1 MRRLGEL
8 LVAEGSLTEAAVARA
23 LHYQR
28 MSGSGARIG
37 TILLNWDLLS
47 EETLVA
53 QLARLHHCEPVLWP
67 ALSAATEAVAK
78 MLKPAAAL
86 RLGAF
91 PYALERGSVRV
102 AFLNPSNL
110 AALDE
115 AAALLHKRVIPA
127 VTSEVRLLQAHH
139 KFYGRGLL
147 QETRSLIHK
156 LQRRPEGGGAAAR
169 LRTAG
174 EVVDFRAPDIASQ
187 GGRDVP
193 GESSSEQRAQDT
205 GERADTAARRQST
218 SRGLPPPP
226 DFYAPEPAPEFPI
239 PSAMPSPAPAEEA
252 AGPKEESLSEWVGEA
267 LGSFQREAQRGAAP
281 AEAPEATRISVEHG
295 PPEPSGDALDDTLP
309 GSVVP
314 QPVPQPPPPADAA
327 NGSAAGGLWRISRMD
342 DTDDAIVTG
351 MWTGPDT
358 LPPAIPY
365 PEGGTREELAA
376 AVLEAHLPGFPR
388 AVVLGWEQRG
398 TVAWY
403 ARGEHV
409 SGHAQDIWVPS
420 HERSIFG
427 HVERTGAPH
436 FGALERE
443 LWPRAMADLV
453 GSIPP
458 DCAVFPVRVGDS
470 VAAFLY
476 TDRLGEPLLY
486 EDFGVMTRAA
496 AALAASLSRFRLNS
510 NSSASV
516 H

>member
-47 EETLVA
+47 EETLVT
-53 QLARLHHCEPVLWP
+53 QLARLHHCEAVLWP
-67 ALSAATEAVAK
+67 ALSAAPENVAR
-78 MLKPAAAL
+78 MLKPAVAL

-91 PYALERGSVRV
+91 PYALDRGAVRV

-110 AALDE
+110 AAVDE

-156 LQRRPEGGGAAAR
+156 LQRRPEAGGASAR
-169 LRTAG
+169 LRTPG
-174 EVVDFRAPDIASQ
+174 EVVDFRAPDIVPSP
-187 GGRDVP
+187 GGRVVRDAP
-193 GESSSEQRAQDT
+193 SPALSARDT
-205 GERADTAARRQST
+205 GDRADIQARRPT
-218 SRGLPPPP
+218 TPGGLPPPP

-239 PSAMPSPAPAEEA
+239 PAAMPADMSPPAPAEEA
-252 AGPKEESLSEWVGEA
+252 AAPGEESLSEWVGEA
-267 LGSFQREAQRGAAP
+267 LGSFQRGAAP
-281 AEAPEATRISVEHG
+281 PDVPEATRIPVEHG

-309 GSVVP
+309 GSLLP
-314 QPVPQPPPPADAA
+314 EPLPPAEAA
-327 NGSAAGGLWRISRMD
+327 NGSPGGGLWRISRMD
-342 DTDDAIVTG
+342 DADDAVVTG

-365 PEGGTREELAA
+365 PEGGTREETAA

-409 SGHAQDIWVPS
+409 TGHAQDIWVPS

-443 LWPRAMADLV
+443 LWPRAMADLL

-470 VAAFLY
+470 VSAFLY
-476 TDRLGEPLLY
+476 VDRLGEPLLY

>member
-1 MRRLGEL
+1 MRRIGEL

-53 QLARLHHCEPVLWP
+53 HLARLHHCEPVLWP
-67 ALSAATEAVAK
+67 VLAAAPEAVAK
-78 MLKPAAAL
+78 MLKPAVAL

-91 PYALERGSVRV
+91 PYALERGAIRV

-110 AALDE
+110 AAVDE
-115 AAALLHKRVIPA
+115 TAALLHKRVIPA

-139 KFYGRGLL
+139 KFYGRGLM

-156 LQRRPEGGGAAAR
+156 LQRRPEGGGPSAR

-174 EVVDFRAPDIASQ
+174 EVVDFRAPDLVRLQ
-187 GGRDVP
+187 GERVGA
-193 GESSSEQRAQDT
+193 GEPSPKAAAQDT
-205 GERADTAARRQST
+205 GARADTASRRQT
-218 SRGLPPPP
+218 SGGLPPPP

-239 PSAMPSPAPAEEA
+239 PSAMPPPAPAEEA
-252 AGPKEESLSEWVGEA
+252 AAPREESLSEWVGEA
-267 LGSFQREAQRGAAP
+267 LGSFQKEAQRGATP
-281 AEAPEATRISVEHG
+281 REGTEATRISVEHG
-295 PPEPSGDALDDTLP
+295 PQEPTGDALDDTLP
-309 GSVVP
+309 GALIP
-314 QPVPQPPPPADAA
+314 APPPAAEAA
-327 NGSAAGGLWRISRMD
+327 NGSPGGGLWRISRMD
-342 DTDDAIVTG
+342 DEDDAIVTG

-358 LPPAIPY
+358 LPPAVPY

-376 AVLEAHLPGFPR
+376 AVLEAHLSGFPR
-388 AVVLGWEQRG
+388 SVVLGWEQRG

-403 ARGEHV
+403 ARGENV
-409 SGHAQDIWVPS
+409 TGHAQDIWVPS

-436 FGALERE
+436 FGPLERE
-443 LWPRAMADLV
+443 LWPRAMADLI

-510 NSSASV
+510 NSSAPV